1 MHVAVCDDNV
11 ADRKQ
16 FERLI
21 KRESDRRAAKSG
33 TLFADLF
40 GNARSLLANPMQYD
54 VFYIDMCKTPG
65 VSAEAIVQQLQEK
78 GVQVPIVLC
87 CSDIDYR
94 TLSLSG
100 DISYLDK
107 PIQADALS
115 ATIEHALSVKE
126 NAVPHIEIRE
136 DNKTTHYITEPDILY
151 AVQDG
156 MFVDI
161 FLKDGKTLHILDNP
175 LNLFEQ
181 WENFPSFLMPSS
193 KTVINGRYI
202 KALRFRKAVMTD
214 GRVFPVA
221 GDFLTYAKKVFQ
233 EYNAQK

>member
-1 MHVAVCDDNV
+1 
-11 ADRKQ
+11 
-16 FERLI
+16 
-21 KRESDRRAAKSG
+21 
-33 TLFADLF
+33 
-40 GNARSLLANPMQYD
+40 MQYD

-214 GRVFPVA
+214 GRVFPWQEIV
-221 GDFLTYAKKVFQ
+221 LPMPKKYFRNIMLKNRSSLHQ
-233 EYNAQK
+233 S

>member
-1 MHVAVCDDNV
+1 MLMNGATTFWETIEGQS
-11 ADRKQ
+11 A
-16 FERLI
+16 
-21 KRESDRRAAKSG
+21 
-33 TLFADLF
+33 F
-40 GNARSLLANPMQYD
+40 GNAGSLLANPMQYD

-78 GVQVPIVLC
+78 GVQGPLEKLVEKAGGAVCGRMAILAEGD
-87 CSDIDYR
+87 SQKR
-94 TLSLSG
+94 G

-221 GDFLTYAKKVFQ
+221 GDCLAYAKKVFQ